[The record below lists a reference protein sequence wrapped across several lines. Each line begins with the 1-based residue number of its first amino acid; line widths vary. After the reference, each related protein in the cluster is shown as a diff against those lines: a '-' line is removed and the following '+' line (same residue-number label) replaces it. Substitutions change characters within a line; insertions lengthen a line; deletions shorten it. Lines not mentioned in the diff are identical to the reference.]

1 MILTP
6 KQFYLKNHLDLN
18 INILEGRDVNN
29 MLGIILNVH
38 GVGSHFQKVY
48 DSLDEFDRR
57 DELFSKFNYKS
68 FAFEFHG
75 HGKSE
80 GKRCFINNFDDLL
93 EDLDIVIKYIQKR
106 FTQPLYLFCESMGCA
121 VAFKYCIV
129 KKNNI
134 QGVIFTAPLCGIS
147 SKLKPNII
155 IRTLLLKLAN
165 LLPTLPLVTTTRNM
179 GAQSTLNQDY
189 VEAKNNNDFFYKKS
203 HRLATCRELV
213 SISEWIESNCY
224 LFNTPILMFHGKE
237 DNITEYS
244 NTIKVF
250 DTIQSQKK
258 ELYLIENGYH
268 ILLIDNIKNSFLPE
282 YIMIKSVKWLLNN
295 KKN

>member
-18 INILEGRDVNN
+18 INILEGRDVNSIV
-29 MLGIILNVH
+29 GIILNVH

-80 GKRCFINNFDDLL
+80 GKRCYINNFDDLL
-93 EDLDIVIKYIQKR
+93 EDLDYVIKYIEKR
-106 FTQPLYLFCESMGCA
+106 FSQPIYLFCESMGCA
-121 VAFKYCIV
+121 VAFKYCVV
-129 KKNNI
+129 KPNNVR
-134 QGVIFTAPLCGIS
+134 GVIFTAPLCGIS
-147 SKLKPNII
+147 TKLKPNII
-155 IRTLLLKLAN
+155 IRQLLLKLSN
-165 LLPTLPLVTTTRNM
+165 VFPTLPLVTTTRNM
-179 GAQSTLNQDY
+179 GAQSTLNQEYID
-189 VEAKNNNDFFYKKS
+189 AKKDNEFFYKKS

-213 SISEWIESNCY
+213 SISEWIETNCH
-224 LFNTPILMFHGKE
+224 LFNKPILMFHGKE

-250 DTIQSQKK
+250 DTIKSSKK
-258 ELYLIENGYH
+258 ELYLLENGYH
-268 ILLIDNIKNSFLPE
+268 VLLIDNKNDSFLPE
-282 YIMIKSVKWLLNN
+282 YIMIKAIKWLN
-295 KKN
+295 KK